1 MNVTILN
8 DELPFLGDGKI
19 SNALCKWLKQRFFVG
34 GSGQSTRTS
43 ASFETYKALEQ
54 SIIFWF
60 CEEVEMRFPDGL
72 WASVGNYDREVCL
85 GNTYNPNV
93 GHSFPLCSLTEDAK
107 VNAPKKMLQSYYFS
121 WSFPVWIF
129 FGFHLVMRFRMT
141 VICEYL
147 NTSKPIRINVTKQFL
162 IPFFSSWKPKK
173 ATLNFSSG
181 EFSIQAL
188 KHAVICI
195 LDGTL
200 RTYCCCHF
208 NDWDFIF

>member
-19 SNALCKWLKQRFFVG
+19 SNALCKCLKQRFFVG
-34 GSGQSTRTS
+34 GFGQSTRTS

-54 SIIFWF
+54 NIIFWF